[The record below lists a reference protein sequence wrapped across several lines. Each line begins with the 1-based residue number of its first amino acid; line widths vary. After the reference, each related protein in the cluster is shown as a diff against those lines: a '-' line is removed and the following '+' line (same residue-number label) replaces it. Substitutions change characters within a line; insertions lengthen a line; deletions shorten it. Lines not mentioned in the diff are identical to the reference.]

1 MDIDG
6 FTTGQKLR
14 AAARSG
20 EFTGHTAGVAPGF
33 VQANLVVLPG
43 DWAQD
48 FALFAQANP
57 RPCPVLEQG
66 SPGDPRTRILAK
78 NADVRTD
85 IPGYRVFRDGVLQEQ
100 PQDIRDL
107 WQQDYVFFLIG
118 CSFTFEWALLD
129 AGIPLRHVE
138 MNRNVAMYRTN
149 QMCASR
155 GSFKESPLVVSMR
168 PFSHSDADRAVD
180 ITASFPAVHGAP
192 VHRGSPEEIGID
204 DLSKPDWGDPV
215 PLLPGEEPLFWACG
229 VTPHV
234 AAQVS
239 KPPIMITHAPG
250 HMFVGD
256 RKNDEYR
263 TTV

>member
-1 MDIDG
+1 MASGQIQ
-6 FTTGQKLR
+6 TGKDLR
-14 AAARSG
+14 YAARTG
-20 EFTGHTAGVAPGF
+20 AFTSHTAGVAPGYI
-33 VQANLVVLPG
+33 QANLVILPQ
-43 DWAQD
+43 DWAED
-48 FALFAQANP
+48 FARFARANP
-57 RPCPVLEQG
+57 KPCPILEQG
-66 SPGDPRTRILAK
+66 IPGDPITRVLAE

-100 PQDIRDL
+100 PQNIRDL
-107 WQQDYVFFLIG
+107 WQDDYVFFLIG

-129 AGIPLRHVE
+129 AGIPLRHVS

-149 QMCASR
+149 RMCTAS
-155 GSFKESPLVVSMR
+155 GVFKESPLVVSMR
-168 PFSHSDADRAVD
+168 PFSPEDADRAVE
-180 ITASFPAVHGAP
+180 ISASFPAVHGAP
-192 VHRGSPEEIGID
+192 VHRGAPEEIGIT
-204 DLSKPDWGDPV
+204 DLSTPDWGDPV

-229 VTPHV
+229 VTPHL

-263 TTV
+263 TTQ